1 MSIQNIQD
9 YVEDL
14 NDVRDILDMPRLSL
28 MRAEDRQR
36 IADRISSDLSPET
49 ITCDGERDPDEIAA
63 RYRYMSRV
71 AQELLSID
79 PTLSIEE

>member
-1 MSIQNIQD
+1 MNIQNIQA

-14 NDVRDILDMPRLSL
+14 NEVRDILNLPRLSL
-28 MRAEDRQR
+28 MRNADRQQ
-36 IADRISSDLSPET
+36 IADRISADLSPEM
-49 ITCDGERDPDEIAA
+49 ITCDGELDRDEANA

-79 PTLSIEE
+79 PTLTIED

>member
-1 MSIQNIQD
+1 MNIQNIQD
-9 YVEDL
+9 YVQDL

-28 MRAEDRQR
+28 MRAADRQQ
-36 IADRISSDLSPET
+36 IADRISSDLSPEM
-49 ITCDGERDPDEIAA
+49 ITCDGELDRDEVAA

-79 PTLSIEE
+79 PTLTIEE

>member
-1 MSIQNIQD
+1 MNIQNIQD
-9 YVEDL
+9 YVQDL

-28 MRAEDRQR
+28 MRAADRQQ
-36 IADRISSDLSPET
+36 IAVRISVDLSPEV
-49 ITCDGERDPDEIAA
+49 ITCDGELDRDEVAA

-79 PTLSIEE
+79 PTLTIEE

>member
-36 IADRISSDLSPET
+36 IADRISSDLSLEA

-79 PTLSIEE
+79 PTLTIEE